1 MSLGDSDVGGLG
13 ASPAAAQPLLQF
25 ADVGKSYP
33 GVKAL
38 SDITLDFRAGE
49 IHSIVGENGAGK
61 STLVG
66 MLAGVVHPD
75 AGRILVEGRTARLR
89 NPRQARLAG
98 VSFVPQEAEGIPTFT
113 LGRSLMLG
121 REGAWINRSRLAPA
135 EKAMAT
141 EALARMGVSGLDLNA
156 PLARLSVAQIR
167 LAQIAGTLLD
177 PGRLIVLDEPTAV
190 LADARRR
197 HPAATPG
204 TAPGRWQEHPLRQP
218 STRRG
223 AADFGSDHG
232 AARRPDRRQL
242 RQGTDRPRRTA
253 RAHGETAGNGTG
265 DAAGRGAAGALRSSA
280 EPRLRVSALGRSR
293 AFADVSFEVGAGQIV
308 GIAGI
313 AGSGHGKL
321 VEAIAG
327 ALALDHGTIAVDG
340 APVRPGSLGHALRAG
355 IRLVPEDRRARGI
368 VGPRSVRENLSIGL
382 GTEAQRR
389 FLRRPA
395 AERAAA
401 SRAILDLDI
410 RTSGTEVLV
419 RNLSGGN
426 QQKVVIARVLASS
439 PTVMLLS
446 EPTQGIDVTSKA
458 EILRLLRRV
467 ALERGI
473 GIVLASSEF
482 EELLDYADVIH
493 VMRAGRIVKTVPAG
507 ETSYADLLEA
517 AVP

>member
-1 MSLGDSDVGGLG
+1 MSPRDSDVGGLG

-38 SDITLDFRAGE
+38 SDITLDFHAGQ

-75 AGRILVEGRTARLR
+75 SGRILVEGSTARLR

-135 EKAMAT
+135 EQAMAT

-190 LADARRR
+190 LADADADILLQRLER
-197 HPAATPG
+197 
-204 TAPGRWQEHPLRQP
+204 LRDDGK
-218 STRRG
+218 SILYVSHRLGEVLRISDRITVLRDGKVVGSFARG
-223 AADFGSDHG
+223 QIDRAGLLALM
-232 AARRPDRRQL
+232 AR
-242 RQGTDRPRRTA
+242 RQGT
-253 RAHGETAGNGTG
+253 EQ
-265 DAAGRGAAGALRSSA
+265 AAPQVAEQAGAPRSQA

-293 AFADVSFEVGAGQIV
+293 AFTDVSFEVGAGQIV

-327 ALALDHGTIAVDG
+327 ALALDSGTITVDG

-355 IRLVPEDRRARGI
+355 LRLVPEDRRARGI

-382 GTEAQRR
+382 GTQAQRR

-401 SRAILDLDI
+401 SRAIGDLDI
-410 RTSGTEVLV
+410 RTPGTEILV

-467 ALERGI
+467 AIERGI

-493 VMRAGRIVKTVPAG
+493 VMRAGRIVKTVEAG
-507 ETSYADLLEA
+507 LASYADLLEA